1 MPDVELNGT
10 AYTYSDAGSGEPIV
24 HICGDETD
32 YEVNYQQQAGG
43 ASREHCH
50 IPKLA
55 KSKAIT
61 GAYRVISYERD
72 LAPGRRKGGPAWWT
86 THPESREDV
95 VKASDD
101 CLALMRSL
109 QIDKAHI
116 FAHTLVTSV
125 ALDIALRAPDKVMT
139 ITMHE
144 PEMFHP
150 GWASRKME
158 GWLQKMAQ
166 SPAIQDR
173 IEQWKSAN
181 PQWSSGTADQA
192 GPRVGFS
199 SAAVPVSSVSDSGF
213 QRPVSTPVAG
223 AEENQQDMGGGRGEE
238 DDSVIQQVR
247 ALTGLA
253 DASTTGRDP
262 LTFQMDLYLRSLVLV
277 SGQDIAGRIRQPV
290 LSMLT
295 FRTGRDVKKS
305 AELLKSI
312 LPQTQSYLVQR
323 PHKFWRYVEEVD
335 DVAPGLLDFLERSS
349 FAMR

>member
-1 MPDVELNGT
+1 VT
-10 AYTYSDAGSGEPIV
+10 S
-24 HICGDETD
+24 
-32 YEVNYQQQAGG
+32 
-43 ASREHCH
+43 
-50 IPKLA
+50 
-55 KSKAIT
+55 
-61 GAYRVISYERD
+61 AYRVISYERN
-72 LAPGRRKGGPAWWT
+72 LAPGRGKGGPAWWT

-95 VKASDD
+95 VKAADD

-109 QIDKAHI
+109 QIDKAHV

-139 ITMHE
+139 VTMHE

-158 GWLQKMAQ
+158 GWLQKMMQ
-166 SPAIQDR
+166 SPGMQAR

-181 PQWSSGTADQA
+181 PQWSSVPADQVSPPVA
-192 GPRVGFS
+192 FS
-199 SAAVPVSSVSDSGF
+199 SSSALGPVF
-213 QRPVSTPVAG
+213 RRPAPTPVGG
-223 AEENQQDMGGGRGEE
+223 AEESQQDGGGRGEE

-253 DASTTGRDP
+253 DASSAEGDP

-295 FRTGRDVKKS
+295 FRSGRDVKKS
-305 AELLKSI
+305 DELLKSV
-312 LPQTQSYLVQR
+312 LPQTQSYLVKR
-323 PHKFWRYVEEVD
+323 PRKLWKNIEDVD

>member
-1 MPDVELNGT
+1 LPTNVELNGT

-24 HICGDETD
+24 HICGDEID
-32 YEVNYQQQAGG
+32 YEVNYQQQASI

-55 KSKAIT
+55 TSKAIT
-61 GAYRVISYERD
+61 SAHRVISYERN
-72 LAPGRRKGGPAWWT
+72 LASGRGKGGPVWWT
-86 THPESREDV
+86 THPRSREDV

-109 QIDKAHI
+109 QIEKAHI
-116 FAHTLVTSV
+116 FSHTLVTSV

-150 GWASRKME
+150 GWASRRVE
-158 GWLQKMAQ
+158 GWLQKMVQ
-166 SPAIQDR
+166 SPAMQAR
-173 IEQWKSAN
+173 LEQWKSAN
-181 PQWSSGTADQA
+181 PQWSQDPADQA
-192 GPRVGFS
+192 SPPLAS
-199 SAAVPVSSVSDSGF
+199 SSPSAYSGF
-213 QRPVSTPVAG
+213 QRLASTPAGG
-223 AEENQQDMGGGRGEE
+223 AEESQRDGAGGEGGN
-238 DDSVIQQVR
+238 DDTVIQQVR

-253 DASTTGRDP
+253 DAAPAERDP
-262 LTFQMDLYLRSLVLV
+262 LSFQMDLFLRSLVLV
-277 SGQDIAGRIRQPV
+277 SGQDIAGRIGQPV

-295 FRTGRDVKKS
+295 FRSGRDVKKS
-305 AELLKSI
+305 DELLKSV

-323 PHKFWRYVEEVD
+323 PDKFWKNVEEVD